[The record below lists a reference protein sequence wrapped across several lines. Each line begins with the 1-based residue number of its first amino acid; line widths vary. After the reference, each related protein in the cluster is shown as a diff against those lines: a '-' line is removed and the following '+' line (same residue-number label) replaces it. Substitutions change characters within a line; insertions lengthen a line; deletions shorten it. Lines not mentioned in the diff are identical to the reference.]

1 MSTGS
6 ILMKSQS
13 VKFKDTKFVFNMV
26 WLQNVRY
33 RDLTKASLNINYG
46 IKLSNTEFAFCEK
59 KHLKHTSLAMVVAQ
73 SLKTGI
79 FITDKITTD
88 TVAEQFWLC
97 IFKDG
102 KPVFNLK
109 ILDQDSNEVNIS
121 GDQLISKAKLS
132 YLLSLYVKEYPLEIF
147 ADISSDL
154 ENYGINIK
162 TKNMSLDSLVSS
174 APIEKMYQVK
184 RVNNDLKILATVLGV
199 ICFSIFGYFLF
210 SYVGSS
216 KVFEKPKV
224 IKYIKP
230 KIIKKPKKI
239 AIHKVKKLPPP
250 PPPPE
255 NNIIEDLQLN
265 SFDEILNVFEAF
277 LAKVPIEIS
286 GWPLQSI
293 DLANNGHVELVYSFS
308 YGGDMLSAKNSAISW
323 LKSIFYYESNNVR
336 ITNNFRTMNIKV
348 KLNKKPLQILKNL
361 KVDDIKSSLK
371 QDLKNK
377 VIASLQRKML
387 NFTSGGYQN
396 LQGGYTKSSISLS
409 NMDAFQFKKLKEMA
423 EDYLNI
429 TMTSICIKYQN
440 GIPSFNFNGGI
451 YA

>member
-1 MSTGS
+1 MSMGN
-6 ILMKSQS
+6 ILMKSHS
-13 VKFKDTKFVFNMV
+13 VKFKNNKFVFNMV

-59 KHLKHTSLAMVVAQ
+59 KYLKHTSLAMVVAQ

-154 ENYGINIK
+154 ENYGINVK

-174 APIEKMYQVK
+174 VPVEKMYQVK

-210 SYVGSS
+210 FYVESP

-224 IKYIKP
+224 ITHIKP
-230 KIIKKPKKI
+230 EIIKKPKKI
-239 AIHKVKKLPPP
+239 VIHKVKKLT

-286 GWPLQSI
+286 GWSLQSI
-293 DLANNGHVELVYSFS
+293 DIANTGYVELVYSFS

-323 LKSIFYYESNNVR
+323 LKSISYYESSSVI

-348 KLNKKPLQILKNL
+348 KLNKKALQILKNL

-371 QDLKNK
+371 QDLKDK

-387 NFTSGGYQN
+387 NFTLGGYQN

-409 NMDAFQFKKLKEMA
+409 NMDAFQFKKLKEIA

-429 TMTSICIKYQN
+429 TMTSGCIKYQN
-440 GIPSFNFNGGI
+440 GIPSFSFSGVI